1 MMTKPVLIPTSTH
14 WGNFH
19 IETQNG
25 RIAAVHPA
33 AGER

>member
-1 MMTKPVLIPTSTH
+1 MTKPVLIPTSTH